1 MKPEI
6 IPAILTPR
14 FEDFALQV
22 KNLEKIFPL
31 VQIDVMDGEFV
42 AGRSF
47 EEIEKIN
54 GLKTKLNFELHLM
67 VTNPLQEMEKWTGV
81 KNITRVIFHLE
92 ATPNPQ
98 EMINALRGK
107 CSQVGLA
114 LNPETPLTVLEP
126 YYKLVD
132 VVLFMTVHPGEQGAK
147 FLPEI
152 GDKIKEFNKLTA
164 TSNHRPLIA
173 VDGGINKNNIAGV
186 KSWGVDIFYVGSALT
201 RAKNLNKAYNE
212 LLTKIS

>member
-14 FEDFALQV
+14 FEDFASQI
-22 KNLEKIFPL
+22 KKLEPFSKL
-31 VQIDVMDGEFV
+31 AQIDVMDGEFV
-42 AGRSF
+42 AGSSF
-47 EEIEKIN
+47 TDVEKIN

-67 VTNPLQEMEKWTGV
+67 VKNPLQEMEKWMGV

-92 ATPNPQ
+92 AAPNPQ
-98 EMINALRGK
+98 KIINTLRGK
-107 CSQVGLA
+107 CAQVGLA
-114 LNPETPLTVLEP
+114 VNPETPLTVLEP

-147 FLPEI
+147 FLPEV
-152 GDKIKEFNKLTA
+152 GDKIKEFNKLTKN
-164 TSNHRPLIA
+164 SNHRPLVA
-173 VDGGINKNNIAGV
+173 VDGGINKHNIAGV

-201 RAKNLNKAYNE
+201 QAKNLKKSYEE
-212 LLTKIS
+212 LIQLI